1 MAKYINW
8 KSNWFNSNFELFV
21 DGIQKGAI
29 KFNSWTSNAETV
41 FEDQH
46 YLFTNVG
53 FWQSKTNVIDRK
65 TNELIAI
72 ITYDSWKSKAIISMK
87 SGEQYEWKPTSFWKS
102 EWIVSNFKDTNVLYS
117 TNGKS
122 GTISSDSDNKLL
134 IIAGLFIKQ
143 IYNKKAAAVIACFMP
158 IMVVTITRN

>member
-29 KFNSWTSNAETV
+29 KFNSWTSNAEAG

-87 SGEQYEWKPTSFWKS
+87 SGEQYEWKPTSFG
-102 EWIVSNFKDTNVLYS
+102 NQN
-117 TNGKS
+117 
-122 GTISSDSDNKLL
+122 
-134 IIAGLFIKQ
+134 GLFPTLRIQ
-143 IYNKKAAAVIACFMP
+143 MCYIAQMANRERSRQ
-158 IMVVTITRN
+158 TRITNC

>member
-1 MAKYINW
+1 MAKFINW

-29 KFNSWTSNAETV
+29 KFIGWTSNAETV
-41 FEDQH
+41 FEDKN

-72 ITYDSWKSKAIISMK
+72 ITYDSWKSKATISMK
-87 SGEQYEWKPTSFWKS
+87 SGEQYEWKSTNFWKS
-102 EWIVSNFKDTNVLYS
+102 QWVVSNYKDANIVYS
-117 TNGKS
+117 SSSKS
-122 GTISSDSDNKLL
+122 GSISSDNDNSLL

-143 IYNKKAAAVIACFMP
+143 IYTKRASAMVACFMP
-158 IMVVTITRN
+158 IMVATMASN